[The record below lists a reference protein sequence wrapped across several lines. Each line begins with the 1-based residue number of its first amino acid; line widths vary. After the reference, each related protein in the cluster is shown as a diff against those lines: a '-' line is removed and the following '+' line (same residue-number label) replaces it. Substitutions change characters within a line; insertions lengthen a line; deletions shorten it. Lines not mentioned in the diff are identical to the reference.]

1 MKNRIKKAFLVS
13 SAILMM
19 CSSISFADINVSR
32 ISGSDRYETAI
43 KVNQKYIQKA
53 DGNLAIIASGNDFRT
68 ALYGSYMASA
78 LKVPFY
84 VLPKNQAIS
93 KSVLNEFDR
102 LNVKRAYIIGD
113 SKKLST
119 KVDNTLLKSGISS
132 IRFDY
137 SKPVKDLEG
146 IDSQVDMSL
155 FETFHKN
162 ENKGDIGRVI
172 FINDSK
178 FPDLLSVIPFA
189 SSLIKEQSTAL
200 LNLNIQNW
208 DNPEYDNIYI
218 SNRFTIGGYDT
229 IPEKF
234 RVREPFDG
242 SVYEDKLI
250 IDDSSDYPEYH
261 SYGRIYGSDRYKT
274 AVEIAKAYKPVL
286 NKDISTAVIVNGK
299 DYPDALSSGLVA
311 TYNNGAILLTQPNEL
326 NKDTAEYIK
335 TNTNIKNIIIV
346 GGENSVSKNVENEL
360 KLLK

>member
-13 SAILMM
+13 SAILIM

-84 VLPKNQAIS
+84 VLPKDQAIS

-102 LNVKRAYIIGD
+102 LNVKRVYIMGNND
-113 SKKLST
+113 VLSN
-119 KVDNTLLKSGISS
+119 KVDNEIK
-132 IRFDY
+132 
-137 SKPVKDLEG
+137 
-146 IDSQVDMSL
+146 
-155 FETFHKN
+155 
-162 ENKGDIGRVI
+162 NKGVDVKRIKDQSENVNGYITYYSICDNIDGILFDQFFPKSSRGDNIAILV
-172 FINDSK
+172 NDNK
-178 FPDLLSVIPFA
+178 FPDLLS
-189 SSLIKEQSTAL
+189 STPLSAQLMRKYGYGVYSAKL
-200 LNLNIQNW
+200 LMERANNDSN
-208 DNPEYDNIYI
+208 EYYYPAQAYI
-218 SNRFTIGGYDT
+218 IGG
-229 IPEKF
+229 
-234 RVREPFDG
+234 FD
-242 SVYEDKLI
+242 SVSKRFITESQYN
-250 IDDSSDYPEYH
+250 DDSPRGDK
-261 SYGRIYGSDRYKT
+261 RITGADRYKT
-274 AVEIAKAYKPVL
+274 AIEVAKSYKTEL
-286 NKDISTAVIVNGK
+286 NININTIVIVNGK

-311 TYNNGAILLTQPNEL
+311 AYNNGAILLTQPNEL